1 MRRARQSTVEP
12 VFGNL
17 LYHYGLCRLN
27 VLVQAG
33 AHKTTLLTAVA
44 LLRPLLA
51 DVRRAWQR
59 NRYPKAPI
67 RALAKSLPK
76 NGTAEPGFCNSHGDF
91 SKPPPSY
98 LLPREGPQVTV
109 G

>member
-1 MRRARQSTVEP
+1 M
-12 VFGNL
+12 FGNL
-17 LYHYGLCRLN
+17 LHHHSLRRLN
-27 VLVQAG
+27 VLGQAG

-44 LLRPLLA
+44 LLRLLLV
-51 DVRRAWQR
+51 DTRRAWQR
-59 NRYPKAPI
+59 NRHPKAPTW
-67 RALAKSLPK
+67 ALVKSLPK
-76 NGTAEPGFCNSHGDF
+76 NGTAESVSCNSHGDF